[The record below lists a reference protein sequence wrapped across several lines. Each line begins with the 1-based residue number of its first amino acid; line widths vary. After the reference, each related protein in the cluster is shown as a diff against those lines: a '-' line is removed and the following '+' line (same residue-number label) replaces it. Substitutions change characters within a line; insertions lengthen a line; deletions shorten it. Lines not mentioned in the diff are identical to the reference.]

1 MVESRAGSVRDHHT
15 SRGAGSE
22 IRIEVTMRH
31 IEVSAEEYFDWIQWL
46 LFAAVAL
53 LSGCA
58 SGPDWRPLA
67 QFSDEA
73 GIALTAAHKAHAE
86 SIERDTRARW
96 HDCTSRPAG
105 EVVECRRRAIDLAFD
120 AYRPQGQ
127 ALDKAIFTQRMLAA
141 TIETALLCKASQ
153 QPGDC
158 EKVAFEQA
166 LKIYPEVR
174 AFLIGLK
181 KEREPKK

>member
-1 MVESRAGSVRDHHT
+1 
-15 SRGAGSE
+15 
-22 IRIEVTMRH
+22 MRQY
-31 IEVSAEEYFDWIQWL
+31 IEVSEDEFYGWVQWL
-46 LFAAVAL
+46 LFAVVAL

-141 TIETALLCKASQ
+141 TIETALLCKASV

-166 LKIYPEVR
+166 LKLYPEVR

-181 KEREPKK
+181 KEREQKK